1 MNGDLIV
8 MDNKLIRASYRLSTN
23 ELRLIYCAISKMPK
37 NGPINHKTPYYV
49 TKEDFIKLGVEPK
62 NVAREIRSACS
73 DLIKR
78 TVIIETPIGDLETH
92 WLHNVLHFKSETF
105 ERLKKQYPNA
115 KNDEEFINALR
126 LHNLLDSLPIIVN
139 SDDNVVARIVFHEDM
154 MPYLTDLKSHFTQYF
169 LSDCKGFSGSYSFRI
184 YQLMMQFKSTG
195 YCNIPLKEL
204 RKMLYLENL
213 YSNTA
218 DLKRR
223 VIDSACNEINEKSPY
238 TVKYELTKKGNKFHS
253 LEMRFKKKNEEKGQ
267 LKCPDTIDMFEEP
280 TDTFIKMSDSQL
292 DTFASKLANLGE
304 VQAMANVGEEMPTF
318 KARLRLML
326 QDSEKQ
332 KILFRYLKQVGFK
345 N

>member
-1 MNGDLIV
+1 
-8 MDNKLIRASYRLSTN
+8 MDNKLIRASYRLTTN

-37 NGPINHKTPYYV
+37 NEPIDHKTPYYV

-105 ERLKKQYPNA
+105 ERLKKQYPDA

-126 LHNLLDSLPIIVN
+126 LHNLLDSLPIVVN

-154 MPYLTDLKSHFTQYF
+154 MPYLSDLKSHFTQYF
-169 LSDCKGFSGSYSFRI
+169 LSDCKGFSGAYSFRI

-204 RKMLYLENL
+204 RKILSLESL
-213 YSNTA
+213 YSNAA

-223 VIDSACNEINEKSPY
+223 VIDAVCTEINEKSPY
-238 TVKYELTKKGNKFHS
+238 TVKYELIKKGNKFHS
-253 LEMRFKKKNEEKGQ
+253 LELKFKKKNAEKEQ
-267 LKCPDTIDMFEEP
+267 LRCPDTIDMFEEQKNN
-280 TDTFIKMSDSQL
+280 FLKLSDAQVDSFGNQL
-292 DTFASKLANLGE
+292 SELSELSYLAREGE
-304 VQAMANVGEEMPTF
+304 SYKDLA
-318 KARLRLML
+318 LRLKTML
-326 QDSEKQ
+326 RDPDQQ
-332 KILFRYLKQVGFK
+332 PQLLPYLKKLGFK
-345 N
+345 